1 MYSLPRPVPSVPDPA
16 HPAVAAFD
24 LDGTLTT
31 RDCVTPFLRRVAGR
45 ALARRVAARP
55 LGFATAAA
63 RRDRDRLKELAT
75 QALAGLDAAALEREG
90 AAFAHEVRAAWLRAD
105 TLARLRSH
113 QALGH
118 ATVIVSAS
126 YEAYV
131 APLGELLGVDAVLCT
146 RLERDDAGRLTGRLD
161 GPNCRGPEKASRLRA
176 WLAGHDLDEAVVWAY
191 GDSDGDRELL
201 ALADHPVWVQGVVV
215 APEQPEPRRSEA

>member
-1 MYSLPRPVPSVPDPA
+1 MPPVGDSSRPV
-16 HPAVAAFD
+16 VAAFD

-45 ALARRVAARP
+45 ALARRIAVRP
-55 LGFATAAA
+55 LAFATAAA

-75 QALAGLDAAALEREG
+75 QALAGLDAAAVAHEG
-90 AAFAHEVRAAWLRAD
+90 AAFADDVRTAWLRED
-105 TLARLRSH
+105 VLARLRAH
-113 QALGH
+113 QERGH

-131 APLGELLGVDAVLCT
+131 TPLGALLGVDGTLAT
-146 RLERDDAGRLTGRLD
+146 RLEQDGAGRLTGRLD
-161 GPNCRGPEKASRLRA
+161 GPNCRGPEKVMRLRA
-176 WLAGHDLDEAVVWAY
+176 WLERAGLDGAVLWAY

-201 ALADHPVWVQGVVV
+201 ALAVHPVWVRGARI
-215 APEQPEPRRSEA
+215 APRPEPGHTQR